1 MIKKV
6 IFSAR
11 QNQEIIAKLM
21 DLLKDA
27 TEFQFTFHDPTT
39 QFFNL
44 SRMPK
49 SFKEADCYIVK
60 VRNECSL
67 DLLHFANINNKP
79 ALHDVYTVLKCK
91 NKIALD
97 YSLRYIFNKYQNN
110 LKSFSLPPSWIQN
123 SKNEK
128 RFKTWAKSKL
138 PLVLKSHYQHDK
150 YNRFN
155 FLMRTIDELQ
165 IFYKRYK
172 ELTYYDIY
180 VQKFIECDGID
191 RKIYVIGDKV
201 FGVKR
206 ENPLYIY
213 MKTNPS
219 DIDTDTLKRSQIE
232 VTQEIRKLS
241 EILSSELNLKIF
253 GYDLVKSLDDNH
265 YYLVDLNDFP
275 GFKGIEKVEEVLA
288 NYMLDF
294 IRNL

>member
-6 IFSAR
+6 IFSAK
-11 QNQEIIAKLM
+11 QNQEIIAKVIE
-21 DLLKDA
+21 LLKN
-27 TEFQFTFHDPTT
+27 TIEFEFTFHDPTK
-39 QFFNL
+39 QYFNL

-49 SFKEADCYIVK
+49 SFKEADCFIVK

-67 DLLHFANINNKP
+67 DTLHFAKLNNIP
-79 ALHDVYTVLKCK
+79 ALHDVYTVLNCK
-91 NKIALD
+91 NKVALD
-97 YSLRYIFNKYQNN
+97 YSLRYIFNKYQNS
-110 LKSFSLPPSWIQN
+110 LEFFSLPSSWIQN
-123 SKNEK
+123 SKSEK

-165 IFYKRYK
+165 IFYNRYK

-191 RKIYVIGDKV
+191 RKIYVIGDKI

-206 ENPLYIY
+206 ENPIYIY
-213 MKTNPS
+213 MKNDSS

-232 VTQEIRKLS
+232 ITKEIRKLS

-253 GYDLVKSLDDNH
+253 GYDLIKSLYDDK

-288 NYMLDF
+288 NYILDF
-294 IRNL
+294 IRNS